1 MALDPSEVLILEHL
15 QTNARLPNAKVAEL
29 TNISESSC
37 WRKTRLLEESGIIRR
52 YAAIVDPKK
61 MGLNFE
67 AVVQINLDRHDTE
80 GVGAFVALLKQ
91 CKEVIE
97 CLSTTG
103 DFDYLLRIVC
113 QDIDAYNDFIEN
125 RLFPNKSIRSMRT
138 NVVLRRIKS
147 DAPISP

>member
-80 GVGAFVALLKQ
+80 GVGGFVALLKQ